1 MTIEKDNLLR
11 YEKDLSPYATKSQ
24 EAIRFREE
32 AEDMRPS
39 FSHDADRIIYSL
51 SFTRYMK
58 KTQVFSFQENDHV
71 SKRITHVLFVSKIAR
86 TIARALC
93 LNEDLVEAIAL
104 GHDIGHTP
112 LGHVGEHILDEIS
125 RKELNENFY
134 HNVQSVRNFLS
145 VENHGRGLNLT
156 LQVLDGIM
164 CHNGEILSPIYEPVS
179 KTKEQFLKEY
189 EACYKDSNVAKTI
202 RPMTLEGCVVR
213 ICDMIAYIGRDVED
227 ALLLGVLS
235 KDEIPEEIA
244 KVLGTSNREIVNSLV
259 LDIVNQSYGKPYIK
273 LSKEVFEALKAFKKF
288 NYQHIYNK
296 ANSIE
301 AIEEYRR
308 GLNLLYRCYL
318 KDLEEKNEKSV
329 IYQLFLN
336 DMNKEYRENT
346 KKQRIV
352 LDFLSGMTDDFFLQQ
367 VRRESKR
374 DLGK

>member
-145 VENHGRGLNLT
+145 VENHGQGLNLT

-329 IYQLFLN
+329 IYRLFLN
-336 DMNKEYRENT
+336 DMNKEYQENT

-367 VRRESKR
+367 ARRESKR
-374 DLGK
+374 DLEK

>member
-24 EAIRFREE
+24 EAIRLREE
-32 AEDMRPS
+32 GEDMRPS

-112 LGHVGEHILDEIS
+112 LGHVGEYILDEIS

-134 HNVQSVRNFLS
+134 HNVQSVRNFLF
-145 VENHGRGLNLT
+145 VENKGKGLNLT

-329 IYQLFLN
+329 IYQFFLN